1 MSSCKILVTGANGQV
16 GSELQFLAQQYP
28 NFEFHF
34 TDVAELNITNE
45 QAVMDLFSKINP
57 AYCINCAAYT
67 AVDKAESD
75 VAKATL
81 INETAVKYLAQ
92 ACQKNKTTLLHI
104 SSDYVYHN
112 RVNRPLKETDKPAP
126 KGVYAATKLAG
137 DVVALAEN
145 VNTIV
150 IRTSWV
156 YSSYGHNFVKTMLR
170 LGKERDKLTVVYD
183 QIGAPAYARDI
194 AKAMLEIIVKVENGA
209 TNYRGIY
216 HFAPSGVTCWYDFAR
231 AIFELE
237 NIACDVAPIP
247 TSAYPT
253 PAKRPHY
260 SVLNCAKIKR
270 TFDLTIPYWKDS
282 LKACL
287 AILKEA

>member
-1 MSSCKILVTGANGQV
+1 
-16 GSELQFLAQQYP
+16 SELQFLAKQYP

-34 TDVAELNITNE
+34 TDVAELDITNE
-45 QAVMDLFSKINP
+45 QAVMDFFSKINP

-81 INETAVKYLAQ
+81 INETAVKYLAK
-92 ACQKNKTTLLHI
+92 ACQKNKTTFLHI

-137 DVVALAEN
+137 DIVALAEN
-145 VNTIV
+145 SNTVV

-209 TNYRGIY
+209 KNYSGIY

-237 NIACDVAPIP
+237 DIDCDVAPIP

-260 SVLNCAKIKR
+260 SVLNCDKIKR
-270 TFDLTIPYWKDS
+270 TFGITIPYWKDS

-287 AILKEA
+287 GILKKG